1 MEKFAVILRFYS
13 EEVEYSKEVEIRRLK
28 DVDYKCTYIRSG
40 LKKFSVPRELDN
52 ETIQLCLK
60 DSEGNLQPF
69 IKWVYFH
76 DEYGDNSK
84 FEWDE
89 NIKTTIS
96 EFFLINYGRKSMNE
110 RPKYDIKN
118 TEDLMRIHTTCN
130 IDGTNLI
137 EWQTL
142 ENGFTA
148 PIDAAENIFK
158 QKYWDLLEKYWW
170 IKLAGSNHQFVS
182 FNKFHYVKDIF
193 FQIMLKFF

>member
-69 IKWVYFH
+69 IKWIYFL

-89 NIKTTIS
+89 NIKTTIR

-110 RPKYDIKN
+110 RPKFVV
-118 TEDLMRIHTTCN
+118 EDTPDFSRLRISCH
-130 IDGTNLI
+130 IDGENLI
-137 EWQTL
+137 EWKTSPT
-142 ENGFTA
+142 GSTS
-148 PIDAAENIFK
+148 PTDAAENIFNHN
-158 QKYWDLLEKYWW
+158 YYELLEKCWW
-170 IKLAGSNHQFVS
+170 YKLILNNPPRIGYNTLTPINYIYFPL
-182 FNKFHYVKDIF
+182 
-193 FQIMLKFF
+193 MLKFL